1 MERTDFY
8 RKVMALVIPMALQ
21 NLINVGVTATD
32 VIMLGRVGEKVLS
45 GCSLGGQV
53 FFIFSLFLFGV
64 SSGVSVLAAQYWGKK
79 DTRTIEK
86 LWGIVTV
93 IAVTVGLIF
102 FLCVQM
108 FPDRIMR
115 IFTNEPEVVAQGV
128 KYLRIVSFTYPM
140 VAVSMT
146 YLNLIRSIEKVVIST
161 VVYGCSLVLNF
172 VINAILIFGLFGAPR
187 LGIVGAAIGT
197 LSARALELLLMLWY
211 AVRKNDVIRMRISCL
226 IHPDKLL
233 FRDFM
238 KYAGPVIVNEIL
250 WGVGYSANAAIIG
263 HLGSSAVAANS
274 VAQVTRQ
281 LSMVVVFGIG
291 NATAIMIGKAI
302 GENHRNIAE
311 IYAARLIRLAFAG
324 GCIGGTMIM
333 LIRPLI
339 IRGLGFS
346 GLTAEYMRWFLF
358 LMSFYVVGQ
367 AVNTVFVVGIF
378 RSGGDTRFGM
388 ILDMG
393 SMWFCSILF
402 GAVAAFVLG
411 FSVHAVYFILLSDE
425 LVKLPF
431 TFWRYRQKKWL
442 KNVTR

>member
-172 VINAILIFGLFGAPR
+172 VILHRRF
-187 LGIVGAAIGT
+187 T
-197 LSARALELLLMLWY
+197 
-211 AVRKNDVIRMRISCL
+211 
-226 IHPDKLL
+226 
-233 FRDFM
+233 
-238 KYAGPVIVNEIL
+238 
-250 WGVGYSANAAIIG
+250 
-263 HLGSSAVAANS
+263 
-274 VAQVTRQ
+274 VTTGDTF
-281 LSMVVVFGIG
+281 L
-291 NATAIMIGKAI
+291 KAI
-302 GENHRNIAE
+302 ASGIWK
-311 IYAARLIRLAFAG
+311 RLAF
-324 GCIGGTMIM
+324 I
-333 LIRPLI
+333 
-339 IRGLGFS
+339 
-346 GLTAEYMRWFLF
+346 
-358 LMSFYVVGQ
+358 
-367 AVNTVFVVGIF
+367 
-378 RSGGDTRFGM
+378 
-388 ILDMG
+388 
-393 SMWFCSILF
+393 
-402 GAVAAFVLG
+402 
-411 FSVHAVYFILLSDE
+411 
-425 LVKLPF
+425 
-431 TFWRYRQKKWL
+431 
-442 KNVTR
+442 